1 MAMFD
6 SDYENHFD
14 STTQMEFEWGT
25 ENEFMVDASI
35 EWQFEGFDGIG
46 SYEYHGQ
53 KCFDQGDA
61 QWEIGNVKFTV
72 WDENSNEVE
81 LDEPTK
87 EKILQHIYDNATP
100 DFD

>member
-1 MAMFD
+1 MAIFD

-25 ENEFMVDASI
+25 DNEYMVDATI

-61 QWEIGNVKFTV
+61 QWEIGTVSFTLY
-72 WDENSNEVE
+72 DENSNDVKLSEE
-81 LDEPTK
+81 AHAE
-87 EKILQHIYDNATP
+87 ILNYIYSNATP